1 MTLSTIALSL
11 ALTGALFTVLALVLA
26 IAADSKATR
35 YNQARYARLGWIAL
49 AVATVTFLAAI
60 WTAAAS

>member
-1 MTLSTIALSL
+1 VTLSTIALSL

-26 IAADSKATR
+26 IAVDSRTTR
-35 YNQARYARLGWIAL
+35 GNQARYARLGWMVL